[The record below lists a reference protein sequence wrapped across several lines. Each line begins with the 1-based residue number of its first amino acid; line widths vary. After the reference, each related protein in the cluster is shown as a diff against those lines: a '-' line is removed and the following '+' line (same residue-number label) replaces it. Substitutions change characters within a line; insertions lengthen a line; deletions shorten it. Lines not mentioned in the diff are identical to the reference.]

1 MLETGPSASQG
12 ERSPWR
18 RRLSFV
24 AGTAAQIAV
33 LAVVSVACLGLP
45 SLSRAQVAV
54 PFSASPQFTNTSQV
68 ASYVV
73 DLESLPLRPEVVVQ
87 AVPDATHGNLQIEI
101 VITDFQLGADTPG
114 QDFCPFPTD
123 SIVSPPGSGPAKA
136 TWQAWRCQ
144 PKIDDLIGDSAR
156 VDVRVLAF
164 GSGGS
169 PATVHLG
176 LRGVTTVPNSSQLIP
191 YFPPGV
197 PTTITIP
204 ATKDTTVYERDP
216 SGSNGAGQFMW
227 AGRDVNT
234 VSPLTPYRVRSLLSF
249 DLRFSPIPDTAT
261 VNSAELR
268 LDVESILGS
277 GNSLSV
283 WSMGFEGRWDQGNAD
298 AAGNEFQSGTSSTR
312 AANWDHKGLP
322 DFSWFAPGGS
332 PEDLLATQAI
342 TTTGIKTFTGALLRD
357 SVDSLLDDFLNQSGY
372 QDGFVLRGPESSA
385 ASSGVQIASRE
396 NAGVGANAPVL
407 LVTVTQPAGAQEDLS
422 QAGVVTFINE
432 GQNLRWI
439 YDLDHDD
446 VYTTPVNGVCTV
458 TAPGGNFMPYS
469 YRFNGTPGFT
479 GHDCCTWHLDSPL
492 TGTLGTGQ
500 LIFFH
505 NLDAGNP
512 ANMPPDTDLDG
523 IRDLCDNCVLKA
535 NGPLLGSCL
544 TGPSAGAP
552 CRSNP
557 ECTSGICSLSQE
569 DANGDKT
576 GDACVP
582 EPGMALMLAAGVIAL
597 AGTRTGVNAR
607 TARTGRRPQ
616 SSPSRLPAARSAAS
630 ATSRSGS
637 LASQRR

>member
-1 MLETGPSASQG
+1 MC
-12 ERSPWR
+12 R
-18 RRLSFV
+18 
-24 AGTAAQIAV
+24 
-33 LAVVSVACLGLP
+33 
-45 SLSRAQVAV
+45 
-54 PFSASPQFTNTSQV
+54 
-68 ASYVV
+68 
-73 DLESLPLRPEVVVQ
+73 
-87 AVPDATHGNLQIEI
+87 
-101 VITDFQLGADTPG
+101 
-114 QDFCPFPTD
+114 
-123 SIVSPPGSGPAKA
+123 
-136 TWQAWRCQ
+136 
-144 PKIDDLIGDSAR
+144 
-156 VDVRVLAF
+156 
-164 GSGGS
+164 
-169 PATVHLG
+169 
-176 LRGVTTVPNSSQLIP
+176 
-191 YFPPGV
+191 
-197 PTTITIP
+197 
-204 ATKDTTVYERDP
+204 
-216 SGSNGAGQFMW
+216 
-227 AGRDVNT
+227 
-234 VSPLTPYRVRSLLSF
+234 
-249 DLRFSPIPDTAT
+249 
-261 VNSAELR
+261 
-268 LDVESILGS
+268 
-277 GNSLSV
+277 
-283 WSMGFEGRWDQGNAD
+283 
-298 AAGNEFQSGTSSTR
+298 
-312 AANWDHKGLP
+312 KG
-322 DFSWFAPGGS
+322 
-332 PEDLLATQAI
+332 
-342 TTTGIKTFTGALLRD
+342 
-357 SVDSLLDDFLNQSGY
+357 
-372 QDGFVLRGPESSA
+372 
-385 ASSGVQIASRE
+385 

-479 GHDCCTWHLDSPL
+479 GHDCCTWHLDSPF

-523 IRDLCDNCVLKA
+523 IRDLCDNCVLKT